1 MALARWSFCAQAP
14 AAAEAPATGAA
25 ESGEA
30 ISEAP
35 AADVITVRIN
45 AIVKK
50 KLVICAFHESK
61 NLTVAG
67 C

>member
-1 MALARWSFCAQAP
+1 MG
-14 AAAEAPATGAA
+14 AAEALALA
-25 ESGEA
+25 EASGEA

-61 NLTVAG
+61 NLTLAG